1 MYRKKFDK
9 RYLIIIIFIV
19 SAFSLVILSVSL
31 KKERDLNPVER
42 VVKDATTFVVKIV
55 NYPFKL
61 AKNIIIENKEKEEI
75 YKKYKKLKD
84 KSENIDSVISSNENL
99 ESEVKKL
106 KESLD
111 LNTVLSD
118 KILVNAT
125 VVYRNLGYFY
135 DEVTI
140 DKGSSSGIEKDMAVI
155 TPKGLI
161 GKTSKVS
168 NYTSTVKLLSNENMD
183 NKLSV
188 KVKTNDDYV
197 YGLIYKYNSKSNT
210 FFVEG
215 ISQNASIPENADVVT
230 TGMGN
235 IFPSGL
241 LVGKV
246 KKMTTDNF
254 DLSKVL
260 EVSSSVDFDDIEYV
274 SVVKREKWLL

>member
-1 MYRKKFDK
+1 MYRKRLDK
-9 RYLIIIIFIV
+9 RYLIIIIFII

-31 KKERDLNPVER
+31 KKDRDLNPAEK
-42 VVKDATTFVVKIV
+42 VVKDATTLVVKIV
-55 NYPFKL
+55 NYPFKF
-61 AKNIIIENKEKEEI
+61 AKSILNENKEKDEI

-84 KSENIDSVISSNENL
+84 KSDNIESIISSNENL
-99 ESEVKKL
+99 QSEVKKL

-140 DKGSSSGIEKDMAVI
+140 DKGSSSGVEKDMAVI
-155 TPKGLI
+155 TSKGLI

-188 KVKTNDDYV
+188 KVKTDDDFV

-210 FFVEG
+210 FLIEG
-215 ISQNASIPENADVVT
+215 ISQNVSIPENADVVT

-274 SVVKREKWLL
+274 SVVKREKW